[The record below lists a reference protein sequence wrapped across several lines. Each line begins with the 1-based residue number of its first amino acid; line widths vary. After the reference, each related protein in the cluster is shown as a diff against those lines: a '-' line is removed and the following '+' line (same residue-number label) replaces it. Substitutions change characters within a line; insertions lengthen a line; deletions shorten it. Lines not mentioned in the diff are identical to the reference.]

1 MARLRDKRPEEIRFL
16 LNRKGMTFAYID
28 RKYRLPTDTA
38 CKTARVPHAE
48 GEAAIADALGL
59 SPQKIWPSRFDS
71 RTGERLKPQP
81 AENYSHAPRLRHCL
95 KGEAA

>member
-1 MARLRDKRPEEIRFL
+1 MARLRDKQPEEIRYL
-16 LNRKGMTFAYID
+16 LNRKRMTFAYID
-28 RKYRLPTDTA
+28 RKYGLPTDTA
-38 CKTARVPHAE
+38 CKAARVPHAE

-59 SPQKIWPSRFDS
+59 AASKIWPSRFDS

-81 AENYSHAPRLRHCL
+81 AENYTHEPRLRHCI